1 MTKIGF
7 IGLGTMG
14 RPMAKNLLRAGHAL
28 VFYARKAEVVDEF
41 TALGAQ
47 RAASPA
53 EVMQA
58 AEIVITIVT
67 ADPQLEEVVLAPHG
81 LLAGATAGKLL
92 IDMST
97 VSPTTERE
105 LGRKLHAAGVALIDA
120 PVSGGPW
127 GAEAGTLAIMVGG
140 GAADVARARPVL
152 EAMGKHIFHVG
163 PLGAGQTVKLVNQM
177 VAGGIMALVGEGF
190 VVAKAAGADLHALAD
205 VMAVSSGNS
214 AVFEARGKKFL
225 LANQY
230 TPGFMTELMHK
241 DVALAVGMA
250 EQLGVPTPVAAHALE
265 QYQAAIRLGHGRD
278 DFAAVAKVC
287 EQAAGVKIVDG

>member
-14 RPMAKNLLRAGHAL
+14 RPMAKNLLRAGHTL
-28 VFYARKAEVVDEF
+28 VFYARRAEVVDEF
-41 TALGAQ
+41 TALGAR
-47 RAASPA
+47 RAGSPA

-81 LLAGATAGKLL
+81 LLAGATPGKLL
-92 IDMST
+92 VDMST

-105 LGRKLHAAGVALIDA
+105 LGRRLRAAGVALIDA

-127 GAEAGTLAIMVGG
+127 GAESGTLAIMVGG
-140 GAADVARARPVL
+140 EAADVERARPAL

-163 PLGAGQTVKLVNQM
+163 PLGAGQTVKLVNQL

-190 VVAKAAGADLHALAD
+190 VAAKAAGADLDALAD
-205 VMAVSSGNS
+205 VMALSSGNS

-225 LANQY
+225 LANRY

-241 DVALAVGMA
+241 DVALAVDMA
-250 EQLGVPTPVAAHALE
+250 GQLGVPTPVAAQALE

-278 DFAAVAKVC
+278 DFAAVGHVC
-287 EQAAGVKIVDG
+287 VQAAGVKIVDD

>member
-1 MTKIGF
+1 
-7 IGLGTMG
+7 
-14 RPMAKNLLRAGHAL
+14 MAKNLLRAGHAL
-28 VFYARKAEVVDEF
+28 VFYGRRAEVVDEF

-58 AEIVITIVT
+58 ADIVITIVT

-81 LLAGATAGKLL
+81 LLAGASPGKLL
-92 IDMST
+92 VDMST
-97 VSPTTERE
+97 VSPATERD
-105 LGRKLHAAGVALIDA
+105 LGRQLHAAGVALLDA

-127 GAEAGTLAIMVGG
+127 GAESATLAIMVGG
-140 GAADVARARPVL
+140 EVADVQRARPAF
-152 EAMGKHIFHVG
+152 EAIGKHIFHVG
-163 PLGAGQTVKLVNQM
+163 PLGAGQTVKLVNQL

-190 VVAKAAGADLHALAD
+190 VTAKAAGVDLNALAD

-225 LANQY
+225 LANQFV
-230 TPGFMTELMHK
+230 PGFMTELMHK
-241 DVALAVGMA
+241 DVALAVEMA
-250 EQLGVPTPVAAHALE
+250 SRLGVPTPVAAEALA

-287 EQAAGVKIVDG
+287 EQAAGVRIVDG